1 MRNGEAG
8 GHSKGRQ
15 GQTAVPALSI
25 CKAREEDIAYT
36 PLSFAPGICGIMLI
50 IGKNTQIYT
59 CDLSRI
65 DL

>member
-1 MRNGEAG
+1 MEMPG

-15 GQTAVPALSI
+15 GQTAVPALSLY
-25 CKAREEDIAYT
+25 KQGEEDIAYT
-36 PLSFAPGICGIMLI
+36 LLSFAPGICGIILI

-59 CDLSRI
+59 CDLSSI